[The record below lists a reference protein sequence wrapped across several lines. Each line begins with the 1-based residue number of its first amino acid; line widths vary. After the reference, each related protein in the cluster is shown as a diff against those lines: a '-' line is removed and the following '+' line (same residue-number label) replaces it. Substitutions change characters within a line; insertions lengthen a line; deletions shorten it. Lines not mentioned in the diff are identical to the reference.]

1 MRTELQNRCRLLV
14 ENRNIIKSEFSFE
27 SAYVYPLGAS
37 ILAAKNK
44 TADVDAISSC
54 LSLLKDR
61 TGIFSSFRGISKL
74 ATVISLSV
82 SPNPERKMDD
92 MLFIY
97 EELKDYFWSSYY
109 LSIAASAIADM
120 AQPSQYQDIIQRTS
134 MIYKRMKSAHP
145 LLTSGE
151 DSAFAALLALSGLDN
166 DHIEEEMELCY
177 DILRPNFFSG
187 NAVQSLSHILALG
200 EDPADQKCQKAIDI
214 FEYLKANGYKYGTG
228 YELSTLGTLALL
240 DIDMKTLAAD
250 IMDADD
256 FLSNE
261 KGFGNFLGIGSRQ
274 RLMYAGLMTMCDYIP
289 DVQTMQTAALS
300 GIVSLVIAQHAAI
313 ASSAAAA
320 SAAASSSSN

>member
-44 TADVDAISSC
+44 TADVDAISIC

-97 EELKDYFWSSYY
+97 EELKDYFWSSDY

-214 FEYLKANGYKYGTG
+214 FEYLKAKGYKYGTG

>member
-200 EDPADQKCQKAIDI
+200 EDPADQKCQKAMDI
-214 FEYLKANGYKYGTG
+214 FEHLKANGYKYGTG